1 MSFVA
6 SMLLQTASDIASYVS
21 IGILLIIVLALLA
34 SSIKIVREYER
45 VVVFTLGRLVGA
57 RGPGVVFVVPVVN
70 RVNKIDLRER
80 YLEVPHQTCI
90 TKDNAPTDIDFL
102 IYYKVIEATQSVVQV
117 QNFEGASIGIAT
129 TTLRAVVGDIP
140 LDELLAKR
148 EQINT
153 VLRTKL
159 DEVTE
164 RWGIKV
170 TNVEIREIRPPADVQ
185 EAMVKQMSAERSRR
199 AMVLEADGKR
209 ESAILVAEGDK
220 KSTVLRAEGD
230 KQSAILRAQGYAE
243 ALNQIFGAAKT
254 IDSKTMALQYLDTLK
269 ALGASPS
276 TKYIFPME
284 LTRIFGSSISEQLNS
299 SEEQKTPTVRRF
311 SDEVQHISESEG
323 SAIAEQ
329 LGAGERKRARGGDK
343 AGG

>member
-1 MSFVA
+1 MNPLA
-6 SMLLQTASDIASYVS
+6 IPALQTTGDYVNFVIYALVAIIIIAF
-21 IGILLIIVLALLA
+21 LAYA
-34 SSIKIVREYER
+34 IKIVREYER
-45 VVVFTLGRLVGA
+45 LVQFTLGRLVGA
-57 RGPGVVFVVPVVN
+57 RGPGVVFVFPFIN

-102 IYYKVIEATQSVVQV
+102 IYYKVTDATQSVVQV

-148 EQINT
+148 EQINS

-185 EAMVKQMSAERSRR
+185 EAMVRQMSAERTRR
-199 AMVLEADGKR
+199 ATVTEADGKR
-209 ESAILVAEGDK
+209 EASILVAEGEK
-220 KSTVLRAEGD
+220 KSNILRAEGD
-230 KQSAILRAQGYAE
+230 RQAAILRAEGYAG
-243 ALNQIFGAAKT
+243 ALNNIFAAAKG
-254 IDSKTMALQYLDTLK
+254 IDSKTMVLQYLDTLK
-269 ALGASPS
+269 ALGSSPS

-284 LTRIFGSSISEQLNS
+284 FTGLLTNLKDQI
-299 SEEQKTPTVRRF
+299 K
-311 SDEVQHISESEG
+311 ES
-323 SAIAEQ
+323 Q
-329 LGAGERKRARGGDK
+329 R
-343 AGG
+343 

>member
-1 MSFVA
+1 MFGTIA
-6 SMLLQTASDIASYVS
+6 LQTTGEIINIVV
-21 IGILLIIVLALLA
+21 IGIVLLIVIAFLGY
-34 SSIKIVREYER
+34 SIRIVREYER
-45 VVVFTLGRLVGA
+45 VVVFTLGRLIGA
-57 RGPGVVFVVPVVN
+57 KGPGVVFIFPFIN
-70 RVNKIDLRER
+70 RLQKIDLRER

-102 IYYKVIEATQSVVQV
+102 IYYKVTEATQSVVQV

-148 EQINT
+148 EQINQ

-170 TNVEIREIRPPADVQ
+170 TNVEIREIRPPQDVQ

-199 AMVLEADGKR
+199 AMVTESDGRR
-209 ESAILVAEGDK
+209 ESTILVAEGDK
-220 KSTVLRAEGD
+220 KSVILRAEGD
-230 KQSAILRAQGYAE
+230 RQAAILRAQGYAE
-243 ALNQIFGAAKT
+243 ALTTIFGSAKGIDAKT
-254 IDSKTMALQYLDTLK
+254 MVLQYLDTLK

-284 LTRIFGSSISEQLNS
+284 FTNLIAPLRDYTKASEKK
-299 SEEQKTPTVRRF
+299 E
-311 SDEVQHISESEG
+311 
-323 SAIAEQ
+323 
-329 LGAGERKRARGGDK
+329 
-343 AGG
+343 

>member
-1 MSFVA
+1 MS
-6 SMLLQTASDIASYVS
+6 LLPPITLQIDTEITSVVIA
-21 IGILLIIVLALLA
+21 IIVLIIILALI
-34 SSIKIVREYER
+34 STSIKIIKEYER
-45 VVVFTLGRLVGA
+45 LVVFRLGRLVGA
-57 RGPGVVFVVPVVN
+57 RGPGVIFIFPFIN

-102 IYYKVIEATQSVVQV
+102 IYFKVLEATQSVVQV

-148 EQINT
+148 EQINQ
-153 VLRTKL
+153 VLRSKL

-170 TNVEIREIRPPADVQ
+170 TNVEIREIRPPQDVQ
-185 EAMVKQMSAERSRR
+185 EAMVRQMSAERTRR
-199 AMVLEADGKR
+199 AMVTEADGKR
-209 ESAILVAEGDK
+209 ESTVLVAEGDK
-220 KSTVLRAEGD
+220 KSAILRAEGD
-230 KQSAILRAQGYAE
+230 KQSAILRAQGYSE
-243 ALNQIFGAAKT
+243 ASTQIFGAAKS
-254 IDSKTMALQYLDTLK
+254 IDSKTMVLQYLDTLK

-284 LTRIFGSSISEQLNS
+284 FTSLLAPLKEYAKESS
-299 SEEQKTPTVRRF
+299 K
-311 SDEVQHISESEG
+311 
-323 SAIAEQ
+323 
-329 LGAGERKRARGGDK
+329 
-343 AGG
+343 

>member
-1 MSFVA
+1 MSLLGPVF
-6 SMLLQTASDIASYVS
+6 LQTTGDIVNYAIY
-21 IGILLIIVLALLA
+21 GIAIIFIIALIAA
-34 SSIKIVREYER
+34 TIKIIREYER
-45 VVVFTLGRLVGA
+45 LVVFRLGRLIGA
-57 RGPGVVFVVPVVN
+57 KGPGVVFIFPIVN
-70 RVNKIDLRER
+70 RFNKIDLRER

-102 IYYKVIEATQSVVQV
+102 IYYKVTEATQSVVQV

-148 EQINT
+148 EQINQ

-170 TNVEIREIRPPADVQ
+170 TNVEIREIRPPQDVQ
-185 EAMVKQMSAERSRR
+185 EAMVRQMSAERTRR
-199 AMVLEADGKR
+199 ATVTEADGKR
-209 ESAILVAEGDK
+209 EASILVAEGEK
-220 KSTVLRAEGD
+220 KSNILRAEGD
-230 KQSAILRAQGYAE
+230 KQAAVLRAEGYAG
-243 ALNQIFGAAKT
+243 ALNQIFSAAKG
-254 IDSKTMALQYLDTLK
+254 IDSKTMTLQYLDTLK

-284 LTRIFGSSISEQLNS
+284 FTNLLAPLREYAKQ
-299 SEEQKTPTVRRF
+299 
-311 SDEVQHISESEG
+311 SDN
-323 SAIAEQ
+323 
-329 LGAGERKRARGGDK
+329 K
-343 AGG
+343 

>member
-1 MSFVA
+1 MSLLGPI
-6 SMLLQTASDIASYVS
+6 LLQTTGDIINYVL
-21 IGILLIIVLALLA
+21 IGIVVIIFAALITAT
-34 SSIKIVREYER
+34 IKIIREYER
-45 VVVFTLGRLVGA
+45 LVVFRLGRLIGA
-57 RGPGVVFVVPVVN
+57 RGPGVVFIFPFIN
-70 RVNKIDLRER
+70 RVNKVDLRER

-102 IYYKVIEATQSVVQV
+102 IYYKVTEATQSIVQV

-148 EQINT
+148 EQINQ

-170 TNVEIREIRPPADVQ
+170 TNVEIREIRPPQDVQ
-185 EAMVKQMSAERSRR
+185 EAMVRQMSAERTRR
-199 AMVLEADGKR
+199 ATVTEADGKR
-209 ESAILVAEGDK
+209 EASILVAEGDK
-220 KSTVLRAEGD
+220 KSNILRAEGD
-230 KQSAILRAQGYAE
+230 KQSQILRAEGYAG
-243 ALNQIFGAAKT
+243 ALSQIFGAAKG
-254 IDSKTMALQYLDTLK
+254 IDSKTMVLQYLDTLK

-284 LTRIFGSSISEQLNS
+284 FTGLLTNLREQVKKS
-299 SEEQKTPTVRRF
+299 Q
-311 SDEVQHISESEG
+311 D
-323 SAIAEQ
+323 
-329 LGAGERKRARGGDK
+329 
-343 AGG
+343 